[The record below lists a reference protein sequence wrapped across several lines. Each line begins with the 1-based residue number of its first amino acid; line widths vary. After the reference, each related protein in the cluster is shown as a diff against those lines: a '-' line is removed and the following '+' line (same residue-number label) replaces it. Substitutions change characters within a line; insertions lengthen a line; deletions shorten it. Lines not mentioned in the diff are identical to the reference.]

1 MLLTLLPFASS
12 TKVLVH
18 SSERCVLDQPEGWQ
32 RSLCLVS
39 SCTVSFGIS
48 GRPGFMFLI
57 TLLVVTFNILTALVN
72 RSFAPVAAG
81 LQAPFCLVFI
91 IIPSYFLN
99 VAS

>member
-1 MLLTLLPFASS
+1 
-12 TKVLVH
+12 
-18 SSERCVLDQPEGWQ
+18 
-32 RSLCLVS
+32 
-39 SCTVSFGIS
+39 
-48 GRPGFMFLI
+48 MFLI